1 VRGCRQKHF
10 RQTES
15 RRNYRESHRG
25 AADVCVPPPL
35 SETRRVFLAP
45 PALCT
50 SKTNAQHRNVSS
62 FAAVAAWRKQNEIWA
77 PDENRSLDPLLNS
90 LCSRQ
95 CLMLMASTKKTHGLY
110 QADDRTPAELSTDS
124 DDNLFE
130 CILPNSHHVLNH
142 LLPDKINHEHNLRDR
157 RHNRSLCVKAD

>member
-1 VRGCRQKHF
+1 LRRIYDAVRGCRQKHF

-95 CLMLMASTKKTHGLY
+95 V
-110 QADDRTPAELSTDS
+110 S
-124 DDNLFE
+124 DVDGE
-130 CILPNSHHVLNH
+130 YEEDTWALPS
-142 LLPDKINHEHNLRDR
+142 
-157 RHNRSLCVKAD
+157 